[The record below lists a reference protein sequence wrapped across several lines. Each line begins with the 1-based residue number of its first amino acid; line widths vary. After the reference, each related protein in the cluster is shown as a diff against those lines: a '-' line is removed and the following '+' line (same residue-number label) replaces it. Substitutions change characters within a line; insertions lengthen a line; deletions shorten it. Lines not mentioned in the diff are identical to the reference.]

1 MLKRIL
7 TVVLVILLLMA
18 GLLLWNRIFQQE
30 NHRRLSTTMNMQTA
44 EKGEPS
50 ERIERLVVESLGKG
64 DQEPTLAAQYELGLA
79 FEKGK
84 GVPQNDSE
92 AMSLYQKS
100 ARGGYAPAQYRLAR
114 IYSEG
119 SLVSRNDILAYAW
132 LQLAATK
139 EIGAHPPVNPQ
150 KIKSLLHLLRSR
162 MSPAEISQAL
172 RNEKLFSGKS

>member
-1 MLKRIL
+1 MPLQASIYPSWVQCSPFFARRFANWRESVLPIMWYSDF
-7 TVVLVILLLMA
+7 TVVCSSLMRFISNPILPELDGVKPPAPL
-18 GLLLWNRIFQQE
+18 
-30 NHRRLSTTMNMQTA
+30 
-44 EKGEPS
+44 
-50 ERIERLVVESLGKG
+50 
-64 DQEPTLAAQYELGLA
+64 TLHYNWDIL
-79 FEKGK
+79 EKGK